1 MRYIDDTFLLF
12 YKNVRHVEDIKQYLN
27 SQHMNIK
34 FHSETEIDNSLSFLD
49 IKEVRKDGQ
58 FVKSVY
64 QRPTFSRV
72 FTNHESFTTKFLSLP
87 SFHLTT

>member
-12 YKNVRHVEDIKQYLN
+12 NKNVRQVEDTKQYLN

-49 IKEVRKDGQ
+49 IKEVRTDGQ